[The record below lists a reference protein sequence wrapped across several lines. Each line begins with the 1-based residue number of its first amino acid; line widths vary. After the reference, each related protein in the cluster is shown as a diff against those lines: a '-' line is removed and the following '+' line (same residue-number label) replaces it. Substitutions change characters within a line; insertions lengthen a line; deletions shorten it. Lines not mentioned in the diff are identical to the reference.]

1 MQQFSNFQAQICF
14 FPLHPVSQ
22 CTLKIM
28 VMELLYLSG
37 RPTNSVS
44 SLESEDRVIC
54 RRAVLASSQQD
65 CVVDLRHVPNLS
77 GLGCEAL
84 QLTMI
89 RHNEKGGKSKRMRG
103 FGRMETSVFPADLS
117 SREESELLLIY
128 CSPVESL
135 AE

>member
-1 MQQFSNFQAQICF
+1 MR
-14 FPLHPVSQ
+14 FPNSPLA
-22 CTLKIM
+22 
-28 VMELLYLSG
+28 
-37 RPTNSVS
+37 PTNLVS
-44 SLESEDRVIC
+44 SLESEDRVVC
-54 RRAVLASSQQD
+54 RRAVLASSQQA
-65 CVVDLRHVPNLS
+65 CVVDLRRVPNLS

-89 RHNEKGGKSKRMRG
+89 RHNEKGGKSKRMRR

-135 AE
+135 AG